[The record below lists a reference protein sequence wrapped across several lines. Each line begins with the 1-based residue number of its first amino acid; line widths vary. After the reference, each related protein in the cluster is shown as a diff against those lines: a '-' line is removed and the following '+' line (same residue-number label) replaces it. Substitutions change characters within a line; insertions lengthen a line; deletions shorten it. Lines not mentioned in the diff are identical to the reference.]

1 MNNTRL
7 GRLILRRLSV
17 HMFSAELSDSLNKLE
32 REKTLN
38 DTVIKVKKNSLDTKL
53 DNATDARAMQD
64 IINQQMKLNNIHINL

>member
-1 MNNTRL
+1 
-7 GRLILRRLSV
+7 
-17 HMFSAELSDSLNKLE
+17 MFSAELSDSLNKLE

>member
-1 MNNTRL
+1 
-7 GRLILRRLSV
+7 
-17 HMFSAELSDSLNKLE
+17 MFSAELSDSLNRLE

>member
-1 MNNTRL
+1 MHNE
-7 GRLILRRLSV
+7 IAS
-17 HMFSAELSDSLNKLE
+17 MFSAELSDSLNKLE

>member
-1 MNNTRL
+1 MT
-7 GRLILRRLSV
+7 
-17 HMFSAELSDSLNKLE
+17 NKLE

>member
-1 MNNTRL
+1 MNNE
-7 GRLILRRLSV
+7 IAA
-17 HMFSAELSDSLNKLE
+17 MFSAELSDSLNKLE

>member
-1 MNNTRL
+1 MDTSMHNE
-7 GRLILRRLSV
+7 IAA
-17 HMFSAELSDSLNKLE
+17 MFSAELSDSLNKLE